1 MDLPLHPQCPGLE
14 IEVIPLEGQFASTQA
29 GGNLQ
34 QEQFIAAIL
43 SGLNQQTLD
52 LLWSEHLHFP
62 GLGGR
67 KPASIGRVAGDQFL
81 GDSHL
86 QRRAECGVTAP
97 HRLVGEAAAIV
108 AGILDSPV
116 LLEVGVELL
125 EVILCELVQ
134 RGVSQRGDDVVVDS
148 LFIGHLRV
156 GPEIGLLAG
165 LIPGIQPLAQGHTRF
180 GNGRFRFPDAGS
192 QIF

>member
-14 IEVIPLEGQFASTQA
+14 IEVIPLEGQKFASTQA

-67 KPASIGRVAGDQFL
+67 EPATVRGVAGDQLL
-81 GDSHL
+81 GDRHL
-86 QRRAECGVTAP
+86 QRGAECGVTAP
-97 HRLVGEAAAIV
+97 HRLVGEATAIV
-108 AGILDSPV
+108 TDILDSPV
-116 LLEVGVELL
+116 LFEIGVKLL
-125 EVILCELVQ
+125 DAVLCEDGIPAFLFFH
-134 RGVSQRGDDVVVDS
+134 GPYS
-148 LFIGHLRV
+148 L
-156 GPEIGLLAG
+156 
-165 LIPGIQPLAQGHTRF
+165 
-180 GNGRFRFPDAGS
+180 
-192 QIF
+192 

>member
-14 IEVIPLEGQFASTQA
+14 IEVIPLEGQKFASTQA

-125 EVILCELVQ
+125 EVILRELVQ
-134 RGVSQRGDDVVVDS
+134 RGVSQRGNDVVVDS
-148 LFIGHLRV
+148 LFIGHLGV
-156 GPEIGLLAG
+156 GPKV
-165 LIPGIQPLAQGHTRF
+165 
-180 GNGRFRFPDAGS
+180 
-192 QIF
+192 